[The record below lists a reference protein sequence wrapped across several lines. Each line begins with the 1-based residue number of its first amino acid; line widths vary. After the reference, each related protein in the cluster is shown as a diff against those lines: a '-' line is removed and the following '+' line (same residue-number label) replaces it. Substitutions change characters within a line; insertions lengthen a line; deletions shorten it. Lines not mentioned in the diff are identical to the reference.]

1 MPQSSPEL
9 IDSSYYGVKNIA
21 AVYGRMYGFICHV
34 FEIYLERRFGEVV
47 KEQVR
52 QKADIC
58 NDTTF
63 YKFQVVDDDLVVK
76 LLQTAQEVTG
86 VPLDEML
93 EGIGH
98 VFYETC
104 DKTGHSELMN
114 TLAVDLKTFLRS
126 LDSLHA
132 YLTVSFSE
140 MNAPSFHCESKEDGS
155 ILLHYYSKRKGLE
168 YLVIG
173 IVKAVAK
180 GIYHSNVDL
189 EVLSRQDGQWGR
201 NTYHVS
207 FAVKGAKSDI
217 RPIRAIKG
225 STKWPYCSR
234 EVFNALA
241 PYNIMF
247 NCDMI
252 LANVGD
258 DITRLLPEIKLGS
271 TVTDS
276 FTLIKP
282 KLDFTFDNLI
292 FNQNTFLTFCPRKQT
307 NILLQ
312 GPVKLLKNNTIAV
325 LMATKTE
332 RTRDQSGGDIVG
344 MRSQMQE
351 ERESMIQ
358 LEQAGIKLKK
368 SELQLKSEMQKVDN
382 LIYGMIPDFAL
393 EQVRKGHSA
402 IQVPGDKTILASD
415 IKGFTSLCY
424 HCTPEAVVKML
435 NGLYALYDHLIE
447 KYQLYKIE
455 VIGDAYVVAGGL
467 KNTGMDP
474 VTAIVNFA
482 FDMREKTTEI
492 LSPAEA
498 DASPEIRIG
507 IHTGKVVAA
516 VTGRKMKHYCLFGE
530 TLDIAKKMESSGEP
544 GRIHISETT
553 YEYLK
558 KEKRRYFF
566 FKDPCP
572 KNYVTT
578 YFVEPIRDQ
587 HHSAICVLL

>member
-1 MPQSSPEL
+1 MT
-9 IDSSYYGVKNIA
+9 DS
-21 AVYGRMYGFICHV
+21 
-34 FEIYLERRFGEVV
+34 
-47 KEQVR
+47 
-52 QKADIC
+52 
-58 NDTTF
+58 
-63 YKFQVVDDDLVVK
+63 LVVT
-76 LLQTAQEVTG
+76 LLQTAQEVTGNQLHLIVATVCSLNAG

-155 ILLHYYSKRKGLE
+155 ILLHYYSQRKGLE

-189 EVLSRQDGQWGR
+189 EVLSRQDGQWGH

-207 FAVKGAKSDI
+207 FAVKGTIVCTKTGVYHIAFPTGAKSDI

-225 STKWPYCSR
+225 STKWPYCSC

-258 DITRLLPEIKLGS
+258 DITRLLSEIKLGS
-271 TVTDS
+271 AVTDS

-282 KLDFTFDNLI
+282 ELDFTFDNLI
-292 FNQNTFLTFCPRKQT
+292 FNQNTFLTFFPRKQT

-332 RTRDQSGGDIVG
+332 RTRDRSGGDIVG
-344 MRSQMQE
+344 MHSQMQE
-351 ERESMIQ
+351 ERENMIQ

-382 LIYGMIPDFAL
+382 LI
-393 EQVRKGHSA
+393 
-402 IQVPGDKTILASD
+402 
-415 IKGFTSLCY
+415 
-424 HCTPEAVVKML
+424 
-435 NGLYALYDHLIE
+435 
-447 KYQLYKIE
+447 
-455 VIGDAYVVAGGL
+455 
-467 KNTGMDP
+467 
-474 VTAIVNFA
+474 
-482 FDMREKTTEI
+482 
-492 LSPAEA
+492 
-498 DASPEIRIG
+498 
-507 IHTGKVVAA
+507 
-516 VTGRKMKHYCLFGE
+516 
-530 TLDIAKKMESSGEP
+530 
-544 GRIHISETT
+544 
-553 YEYLK
+553 
-558 KEKRRYFF
+558 
-566 FKDPCP
+566 
-572 KNYVTT
+572 
-578 YFVEPIRDQ
+578 
-587 HHSAICVLL
+587 CV